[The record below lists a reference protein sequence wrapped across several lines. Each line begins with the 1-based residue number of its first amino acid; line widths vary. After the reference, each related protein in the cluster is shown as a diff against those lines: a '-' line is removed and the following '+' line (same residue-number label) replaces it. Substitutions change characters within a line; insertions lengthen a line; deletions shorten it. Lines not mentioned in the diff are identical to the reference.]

1 MVLLVTTVAIFG
13 FNRVIAQYLLGADLQ
28 QRAQTELSSD
38 VLRCE
43 PAQGGLAAFQA
54 CLHQSDTA
62 SVIEPASI
70 YYKVCGL
77 ATSGAQEGVED
88 ATCSAV
94 RAVLSAQAL
103 ASNAQ
108 AGAIPVDSGEWMT
121 AQTSVTSAVAFPP
134 RLVMLKTADVQRYA
148 TAIWD
153 LRDSLLT
160 TLFPM
165 LIVVL
170 VFASWV
176 MFRFAMHPVNQLK
189 RTIEQF
195 GADNLSNN
203 TLVAPAS
210 LVEFQSFVDVFNS
223 LRQRLS
229 TSLSQSQRFAADASH
244 ELKTPLT
251 ILRGRGE
258 ILVATLV
265 RGSDQQVMALELVEE
280 VERMSEIVEKLLLL
294 SRADA
299 KSLLLDTQTHN
310 FSALM
315 DDFLEDAAGF
325 APDLDLKTD
334 IAPNIVW
341 ACDVALVRLLV
352 QNLYTNAVKYN
363 IPSGWIYF
371 KLHST
376 PSHVVLRIENAATGI
391 PQDLERNAFSR
402 FYRLDDAR
410 SSSRSGHGL
419 GLSICREIAD
429 VHNAKIDMTV
439 LDDRVVM
446 TLTFELVPAITI

>member
-1 MVLLVTTVAIFG
+1 
-13 FNRVIAQYLLGADLQ
+13 LQ
-28 QRAQTELSSD
+28 
-38 VLRCE
+38 
-43 PAQGGLAAFQA
+43 
-54 CLHQSDTA
+54 
-62 SVIEPASI
+62 
-70 YYKVCGL
+70 
-77 ATSGAQEGVED
+77 
-88 ATCSAV
+88 
-94 RAVLSAQAL
+94 
-103 ASNAQ
+103 
-108 AGAIPVDSGEWMT
+108 
-121 AQTSVTSAVAFPP
+121 
-134 RLVMLKTADVQRYA
+134 
-148 TAIWD
+148 
-153 LRDSLLT
+153 
-160 TLFPM
+160 
-165 LIVVL
+165 
-170 VFASWV
+170 
-176 MFRFAMHPVNQLK
+176 
-189 RTIEQF
+189 
-195 GADNLSNN
+195 
-203 TLVAPAS
+203 
-210 LVEFQSFVDVFNS
+210 
-223 LRQRLS
+223 
-229 TSLSQSQRFAADASH
+229 DASH

-251 ILRGRGE
+251 ILRGRAE
-258 ILVATLV
+258 ILVASLL

-310 FSALM
+310 FSTLM

-429 VHNAKIDMTV
+429 LHNAKLDMTV

>member
-1 MVLLVTTVAIFG
+1 MVLLVTTIAIFG
-13 FNRVIAQYLLGADLQ
+13 FNRVIAQYILGAELEQ
-28 QRAQTELSSD
+28 VAQAELSSD
-38 VLRCE
+38 VSRCE
-43 PAQGGLAAFQA
+43 PVQGDLAAFLA
-54 CLHQSDTA
+54 CLHKTESPKI
-62 SVIEPASI
+62 IEPVSF

-94 RAVLSAQAL
+94 RSVLSAQAL

-108 AGAIPVDSGEWMT
+108 AAPIPVDSGVWLT
-121 AQTSVTSAVAFPP
+121 AQTPVTSAVASSP
-134 RLVMLKTADVQRYA
+134 RLVLLKTADVQRYA

-160 TLFPM
+160 ALFPM
-165 LIVVL
+165 LLLVL
-170 VFASWV
+170 VFAAWV
-176 MFRFAMHPVNQLK
+176 MFVFAMHPVNQLK

-210 LVEFQSFVDVFNS
+210 MVEFQSFVDVFNS

-251 ILRGRGE
+251 ILRGRAE

-299 KSLLLDTQTHN
+299 KSLVLDTQTHN

-315 DDFLEDAAGF
+315 DDFLLDAAGF

-363 IPSGWIYF
+363 IPNGWIYF

-376 PSHVVLRIENAATGI
+376 PSHVVLRIENAAVGI
-391 PQDLERNAFSR
+391 TKDLERLAFSR

-429 VHNAKIDMTV
+429 VHNAKLGMTV

-446 TLTFELVPAITI
+446 TLTFELLPVITI